1 MQLCNAEIMK
11 RIKQLNEEKEECLS
25 YEQVHGSLSYR
36 EGETPTANPYSY
48 EETRAKVDEIDRE
61 VMHLRFLLAQ
71 ANCHVVLDGFGI
83 TIAEGLVK
91 LAQLQNKASQLE
103 SLGDRPQISRR
114 LTSNGILEFTEC
126 RYDTAVVREEARAV
140 RQEISALQIAIDR
153 ANLIHM
159 VEL

>member
-11 RIKQLNEEKEECLS
+11 RIKQLNEEKEACLS
-25 YEQVHGSLSYR
+25 YEQMHGTLSYR
-36 EGETPTANPYSY
+36 EGEKPTADPYSY
-48 EETRAKVDEIDRE
+48 AETRAKVDEIDRE

-71 ANCHVVLDGFGI
+71 ANCTVILDGFGI

-91 LAQLQNKASQLE
+91 LAQLQNKASCLE

-126 RYDTAVVREEARAV
+126 RYDAAAAREEVRAVREE
-140 RQEISALQIAIDR
+140 IGALQIAIDR
-153 ANLIHM
+153 ANLIHLI
-159 VEL
+159 EL